1 MSDPAIHPDNLEFAS
16 QVAHQLRAPVDAV
29 RMMLRMLLGDLA
41 GPLTPRQRDLIL
53 KANDRC
59 DQALESISRMLA
71 IATAMAGGAGTSAV
85 VDVAALARE
94 VLIATQDQASTA
106 RIALSSDL
114 GDEPVSIRIHGRAF
128 QEALAALLDNAVKY
142 TPEQG
147 RIHVELN
154 VDRAKGEATL
164 AVSDSGIGISEK
176 ERGRVFMPFVRSS
189 TARKSAHPG
198 TGLGLAFVKAVLEAA
213 GGNASAD
220 GSDFGGAKLT
230 LHLPLAPVSE
240 VKAKDTSKEG
250 RPMRVVIVGG
260 VAAGPKA
267 AAKII
272 RLLPHAEVT
281 VVEKGQLLSYAGCG
295 LPYYVS
301 GVIEDPKELM
311 STPVGVVRDTV
322 FFQQFKSVR
331 VMNQTEAVAIDRENR
346 RLKVQDLVDE
356 EESWL
361 EYDKLVL
368 ATGAS
373 PIIPPVPNVGLRN
386 IFTLHGVR
394 DAEGLKAVLSARKA
408 RDVVIVGAGLI
419 GVEFTESLVKIGCR
433 VTLVEKQ
440 LQILGLLDWDM
451 AKLVELHLESQGVK
465 VLAGTTVE
473 SFQGENAVSGVVTD
487 QGTLPADLVVLASGV
502 RPNVQLAIDAGLKIG
517 PTGGIQVD
525 PTMGTSDADIY
536 AAGDCVESVD
546 LITGEPCYVPLGST
560 ANKQGRVAAV
570 NIAGGSS
577 RFPGVLGT
585 TICRVFDYSV
595 ARTGLSE
602 QEARRHG
609 YDVVTVSVPAPDKEH
624 FVPDAAMLL
633 LKLVVD
639 RKTRRVLGAQGTGP
653 GAADKR
659 VDVAAMAITAGMT
672 VDQLAN
678 ADLCYAPPYS
688 PAMDNLIT
696 AANVAAN
703 KLDGHMRG
711 ISAVEV
717 NEMLQRNEDFVFLDV
732 RTPAEHERVRLP
744 KARLVPL
751 GTLRGRMDEIPKQT
765 RIVVFCNISLRAYEA
780 ALILRAAGCSD
791 CLVLDGGVEMWPFEK
806 LA

>member
-1 MSDPAIHPDNLEFAS
+1 MNDPMIHPDNLEFAS
-16 QVAHQLRAPVDAV
+16 QVAHQLRTPVAAV
-29 RMMLRMLLGDLA
+29 KTMLRMLLGDFA
-41 GPLTPRQRDLIL
+41 GPLTPRQRELVL
-53 KANDRC
+53 RANDRC
-59 DQALESISRMLA
+59 DQAMESIQRMLA
-71 IATAMAGGAGTSAV
+71 IATAVSGDRSAS
-85 VDVAALARE
+85 DLTDIAAAARE
-94 VLIATQDQASTA
+94 VTGNTQAQASTA
-106 RIALSSDL
+106 RIALRCEL
-114 GDEPVSIRIHGRAF
+114 GNAPILVRIHRHGF
-128 QEALAALLDNAVKY
+128 EELIGALLDNALKY

-147 RIHVELN
+147 RVRVRLEVE
-154 VDRAKGEATL
+154 GETQEAVLT
-164 AVSDSGIGISEK
+164 VSDSGVGIPED
-176 ERGRVFMPFVRSS
+176 ERTQVFQPFVRG
-189 TARKSAHPG
+189 TTTRKSSHPG
-198 TGLGLAFVKAVLEAA
+198 TGLGLAFVKAVVEAA
-213 GGNASAD
+213 GGRVSAD
-220 GSDFGGAKLT
+220 AGDLGGAQLT
-230 LHLPLAPVSE
+230 VRLPVASVAESQAGQVSQ
-240 VKAKDTSKEG
+240 EG

-272 RLLPHAEVT
+272 RLLPNAEVT
-281 VVEKGQLLSYAGCG
+281 IVEKGQLLSYAGCG

-311 STPVGVVRDTV
+311 STPVGVVRDAV

-331 VMNQTEAVAIDRENR
+331 VMNQTEAMAIDRENR
-346 RLKVQDLVDE
+346 RLKVRDLVDQR
-356 EESWL
+356 ESWL
-361 EYDKLVL
+361 DYDKLVL

-373 PIIPPVPNVGLRN
+373 PIIPPVPNVDLPN

-394 DAEGLKAVLSARKA
+394 DAEGLKAALSTRKA

-440 LQILGLLDWDM
+440 PQILGLLDWEM
-451 AKLVELHLESQGVK
+451 AKLVEHHMESQGVK
-465 VLAGTTVE
+465 VLTGTTVQ
-473 SFQGENAVSGVVTD
+473 SFQGDKCVSAVVTD
-487 QGTLPADLVVLASGV
+487 QGTLPADLVVLAGGV

-517 PTGGIQVD
+517 PTGGIRVD
-525 PTMGTSDADIY
+525 STMQTSDANIY

-570 NIAGGSS
+570 NIAGGASH
-577 RFPGVLGT
+577 FPGVLGT
-585 TICRVFDYSV
+585 TVCRVFDYCV
-595 ARTGLSE
+595 ARTGLTE
-602 QEARRHG
+602 TEARRHG
-609 YDVVTVSVPAPDKEH
+609 YDVVTVSAPAPDKEH

-639 RKTRRVLGAQGTGP
+639 RSTRLLLGAQGTGP

-659 VDVAAMAITAGMT
+659 IDVAAMAITAGMT

-711 ISAVEV
+711 ISAAEV
-717 NEMLQRNEDFVFLDV
+717 NSMLQRGDDFVFLDV

-744 KARLVPL
+744 QAQLIPL
-751 GTLRGRMDEIPKQT
+751 GSLRGRLGEIPKDK
-765 RIVVFCNISLRAYEA
+765 RIVVFCNISLRGYEA
-780 ALILRAAGCSD
+780 ALVLRAAGCRD
-791 CLVLDGGVEMWPFEK
+791 CLVLDGGVEMWPFDK